1 MEAEEEDP
9 LPPVCLL
16 GSKTVCVTNRRH
28 RLLPLNQEPST
39 ELLQPIYTD
48 QSRRPGQT
56 HCFPE
61 IASLMPR
68 NTKRTY
74 AKKRKETTSNDDNDG
89 VNLSAG
95 KKCGGKNA
103 GKRKSGSLGRSKSPR
118 EGRGSK
124 RRKKD
129 SVGGSE
135 CDVDVAC
142 LKETTQVRSAVTSI
156 AASSLSR
163 QKTLHETECEL
174 KEHGKVVDVND
185 NDVGDASG
193 LRSKAVQSCS
203 RTATANKGC
212 PDVQVGDLSLQTHH
226 VDTDR
231 SRGDRNERASS
242 GGRTSGTHVGGSE
255 GCGDKRV
262 TKRLSV
268 NLGSSAIE
276 ARKASARQTETKR
289 RSATR
294 GSSITIDAQCV
305 SRVRR
310 RESSASEPRP
320 SNVVGKEGAVSRRRS
335 VRLQCTE
342 LHKSDCNISNDAR
355 QSHGRTNRQTN
366 DLSVSNL
373 SDVNQST
380 ATQVSLTSSMLQRS
394 QLLNL
399 TATSRKSID
408 EFAVGSAHRHRIAAK
423 ILNRKTPRAADTSGN
438 NSSVG
443 NVSRTE
449 SVSVNC
455 SRNNRSDVERP
466 STSRQSGLSV
476 EHASTSR
483 QSGLSVERPS
493 TSRKSGLS
501 VEHASTSRQSG
512 LSVERPSTSRKSGL
526 SVERP
531 STSQKSGLS
540 VERPST
546 SRKSGLSV
554 EHASTSRQSGL
565 SVERPSTSRKSG
577 SSSCDR
583 RNSNVCDTSHW
594 KKVMISENRKSHDL
608 PCKTLVMTS
617 LHTE

>member
-1 MEAEEEDP
+1 MEE
-9 LPPVCLL
+9 
-16 GSKTVCVTNRRH
+16 
-28 RLLPLNQEPST
+28 
-39 ELLQPIYTD
+39 
-48 QSRRPGQT
+48 
-56 HCFPE
+56 
-61 IASLMPR
+61 
-68 NTKRTY
+68 
-74 AKKRKETTSNDDNDG
+74 
-89 VNLSAG
+89 
-95 KKCGGKNA
+95 
-103 GKRKSGSLGRSKSPR
+103 
-118 EGRGSK
+118 
-124 RRKKD
+124 
-129 SVGGSE
+129 SV
-135 CDVDVAC
+135 CDVEVAS
-142 LKETTQVRSAVTSI
+142 LKETTRVRSAVTSI

-163 QKTLHETECEL
+163 QKSPHEMECEL
-174 KEHGKVVDVND
+174 KKHGYVVDVND

-203 RTATANKGC
+203 RTSTANKGC
-212 PDVQVGDLSLQTHH
+212 PDVQVGDRSLQTQH

-242 GGRTSGTHVGGSE
+242 GGRSSGTHVGGSE
-255 GCGDKRV
+255 GRGDKRV

-268 NLGSSAIE
+268 NLGSSAVE

-310 RESSASEPRP
+310 RESSAIEPRP
-320 SNVVGKEGAVSRRRS
+320 SNVVDKGGAVSRRRS

-342 LHKSDCNISNDAR
+342 LHKSDCNTSNDTR
-355 QSHGRTNRQTN
+355 PSHGRTSRQTT

-373 SDVNQST
+373 SDVTQST

-408 EFAVGSAHRHRIAAK
+408 EFAVGSAHLHRGMAK
-423 ILNRKTPRAADTSGN
+423 IKNRKIPRNADTSGN

-449 SVSVNC
+449 SVSINC

-476 EHASTSR
+476 ERPSTSRKSGLSVECPSTSRTSGLSVEHASTSRTSGLSVEHASTSRTSGLSVERPSTSR

-493 TSRKSGLS
+493 TSRQSGLS
-501 VEHASTSRQSG
+501 VEHASTSRTSG
-512 LSVERPSTSRKSGL
+512 LSVERL
-526 SVERP
+526 
-531 STSQKSGLS
+531 
-540 VERPST
+540 
-546 SRKSGLSV
+546 
-554 EHASTSRQSGL
+554 
-565 SVERPSTSRKSG
+565 STSRKSG
-577 SSSCDR
+577 SSGYDR
-583 RNSNVCDTSHW
+583 RNSSSGNVCDTSHW

-608 PCKTLVMTS
+608 PCRTLVMTS

>member
-1 MEAEEEDP
+1 MQESFNSDSIIPGAPEDTASPQPCVATPETEVIKDDKTASTKTNSSAVEAEEEDP

-61 IASLMPR
+61 IASLMLR

-74 AKKRKETTSNDDNDG
+74 AKKRKERTSNDDDDG

-103 GKRKSGSLGRSKSPR
+103 GKRKGGSSGRSKSPR

-124 RRKKD
+124 RRRKD

-135 CDVDVAC
+135 RDVDVAC
-142 LKETTQVRSAVTSI
+142 LKDTTRVRSAVTSI
-156 AASSLSR
+156 AASNLSR
-163 QKTLHETECEL
+163 QKSPPEMECEL
-174 KEHGKVVDVND
+174 KKHGKVVDVND

-193 LRSKAVQSCS
+193 LRSKAIQSCS
-203 RTATANKGC
+203 RTANEGC
-212 PDVQVGDLSLQTHH
+212 PDVQVGDRSLQTHH
-226 VDTDR
+226 VDTGR

-242 GGRTSGTHVGGSE
+242 GGRSSATHVGGSE
-255 GCGDKRV
+255 GHGDKRV

-268 NLGSSAIE
+268 NLASSAVE
-276 ARKASARQTETKR
+276 AWKSCTRHTETNR
-289 RSATR
+289 RSAAR
-294 GSSITIDAQCV
+294 VSSITIDTQCT

-310 RESSASEPRP
+310 RESSAIEPRP
-320 SNVVGKEGAVSRRRS
+320 SNVVDKGGAVSRRRS

-342 LHKSDCNISNDAR
+342 LHKSDCNTSNDTR
-355 QSHGRTNRQTN
+355 PSHGRTERQTT
-366 DLSVSNL
+366 DRSVSNL

-423 ILNRKTPRAADTSGN
+423 ILNRKIPRNADTSGN

-449 SVSVNC
+449 SVSINC

-476 EHASTSR
+476 EH
-483 QSGLSVERPS
+483 PS

-501 VEHASTSRQSG
+501 ID
-512 LSVERPSTSRKSGL
+512 
-526 SVERP
+526 
-531 STSQKSGLS
+531 
-540 VERPST
+540 
-546 SRKSGLSV
+546 
-554 EHASTSRQSGL
+554 
-565 SVERPSTSRKSG
+565 STSRKSG